1 MANIITGCRIICCIA
16 LMFCPVNSIKFI
28 VFYFIAGFTDMI
40 DGAVARKMNTVSEFG
55 SKLDSI
61 ADFIFVVIC
70 MIKIIPILNIP
81 IWLGIWIG
89 VIALIRFINIIS
101 GFIVNKKIVA
111 EHTIMNKITGLLLF
125 FFPISLL
132 IIDMKYSAVMVC
144 IVATYAA
151 IDEGFKSKLAN

>member
-40 DGAVARKMNTVSEFG
+40 DGAVARIMNTVSEFG

-70 MIKIIPILNIP
+70 MIKLLPIFHIP
-81 IWLGIWIG
+81 IWLLIWIG
-89 VIALIRFINIIS
+89 VIALIRVFNIIIS
-101 GFIVNKKIVA
+101 YFVHKKIVA
-111 EHTIMNKITGLLLF
+111 EHTIMNKITGFMLF
-125 FFPISLL
+125 VFPINY
-132 IIDMKYSAVMVC
+132 IIY
-144 IVATYAA
+144 
-151 IDEGFKSKLAN
+151 